1 MEEDDLVQV
10 IMQFPLYIYT
20 NMYHYFIAMFMRKST
35 AATTTTSTTSNTFC
49 CSCHLLTLVDVDVVA
64 TVTDEYGFSSGVVVI
79 ASTTRFTGACP
90 VSGRRTQHT
99 TPSAT

>member
-1 MEEDDLVQV
+1 
-10 IMQFPLYIYT
+10 
-20 NMYHYFIAMFMRKST
+20 MYHYFIAMFMRKST

-49 CSCHLLTLVDVDVVA
+49 CSCHLLTLVDVDVVVVVVG

-79 ASTTRFTGACP
+79 VSTTRFTGACP